1 MQTTPREL
9 SVRLIELHNLRDL
22 DGMMELM
29 AERVEFVRPGPAVMA
44 TKDEVRAQYE
54 HDWTVFARSHVE
66 VRQLLQLDACVAAEI
81 TIRLRAGNDERAVE
95 GAVFHEWADGKLAH
109 YRAYFDIPPP

>member
-1 MQTTPREL
+1 MQTNPREL

-22 DGMMELM
+22 EGMMELM
-29 AERVEFVRPGPAVMA
+29 DEGLEFVRPGPAVMA

-54 HDWTVFARSHVE
+54 HDWSVFASSHVE
-66 VRQLLQLDACVAAEI
+66 VRRLLQVGAFVAAEI
-81 TIRLRAGNDERAVE
+81 TIRLRAGNEERDVE
-95 GAVFHEWADGKLAH
+95 GAVFHQWADGKLVR